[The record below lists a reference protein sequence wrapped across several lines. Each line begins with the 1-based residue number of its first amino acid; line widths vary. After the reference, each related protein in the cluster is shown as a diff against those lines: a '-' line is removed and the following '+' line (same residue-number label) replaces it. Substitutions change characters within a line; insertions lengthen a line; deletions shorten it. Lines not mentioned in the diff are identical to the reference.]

1 MATEIASTQD
11 LAIGEMMGVEKDG
24 TSLLVANVDGSFY
37 AINNICTH
45 MRCKL
50 SEGVLT
56 GDTVQCPCHGSIF
69 NVKTGA
75 VEKGPANSPVSSY
88 PIEIEG
94 DRIMAEL

>member
-45 MRCKL
+45 MGGTVKDFSHIC
-50 SEGVLT
+50 LT
-56 GDTVQCPCHGSIF
+56 W
-69 NVKTGA
+69 
-75 VEKGPANSPVSSY
+75 
-88 PIEIEG
+88 
-94 DRIMAEL
+94 